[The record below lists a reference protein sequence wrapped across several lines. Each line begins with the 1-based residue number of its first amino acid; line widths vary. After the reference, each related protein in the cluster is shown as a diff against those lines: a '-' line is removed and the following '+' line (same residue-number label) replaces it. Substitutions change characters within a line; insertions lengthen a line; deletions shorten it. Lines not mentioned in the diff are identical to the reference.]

1 MLIKAGIDFNLWD
14 QYKTPLTIAC
24 EQCHLNIV
32 VVLIQ
37 TGANVNMSDGTYTP
51 LTIACEEDQP
61 NAFKKI
67 VEIGTD
73 LDVKFE
79 SKITLIASCKDIL
92 KYYKTTCMSKIQYLI
107 ISRADVNQNDGYK
120 IPLTKAYLQRRLEL
134 VQKLIKFVADVNLFD
149 INLTPLITAC

>member
-1 MLIKAGIDFNLWD
+1 M
-14 QYKTPLTIAC
+14 
-24 EQCHLNIV
+24 
-32 VVLIQ
+32 
-37 TGANVNMSDGTYTP
+37 NMSDGTYTP

-120 IPLTKAYLQRRLEL
+120 IPLTTAYLQRRLEL

-149 INLTPLITAC
+149 INHTPLITAC